1 MKITE
6 SEKTELVQQASSA
19 AVGLLIF
26 CWGFKEEPPPPRTTL
41 MKEFEDLHYQA
52 VLETAVIL
60 KQGIWVQDFFLQF
73 CDVAKPVMFFPIF

>member
-1 MKITE
+1 
-6 SEKTELVQQASSA
+6 
-19 AVGLLIF
+19 
-26 CWGFKEEPPPPRTTL
+26 

-60 KQGIWVQDFFLQF
+60 HQGIWVQDFFLQF